1 MAARRAW
8 RDTYM
13 SNTKAPVKIAEV
25 DRNCSSSS
33 HTIKVGD
40 KENTIVSLDSFSSSK
55 RDGNLEGKGGRTMTT
70 LRFLGVAVLALLML
84 APEAMAQRGGGGGG
98 GAARGGMR
106 GAVVGGMAG
115 GSEGAKKGAAV
126 GVAAGATRAAVN
138 RSADRRAMDS
148 ESQSRTEYESST
160 EYENA
165 QHSDFSEAPP
175 ELLTSPSDK
184 SATPGGEA
192 ILKKDGKPIVAITY
206 PSDWKQKEGDDSVS
220 AISKKGNAWFALALL
235 DGVKD
240 KQDGITKLK
249 EGLGKYLT
257 DIDYDDLTKT
267 DRGALLI
274 TGSGKGKKGGADVT
288 FAVAVFEA
296 APKQL
301 AGVAF
306 IVDKSVDDRYK
317 EAARS
322 IVETIKVEKDWP
334 REKTK

>member
-1 MAARRAW
+1 M
-8 RDTYM
+8 
-13 SNTKAPVKIAEV
+13 TKLWV
-25 DRNCSSSS
+25 
-33 HTIKVGD
+33 
-40 KENTIVSLDSFSSSK
+40 
-55 RDGNLEGKGGRTMTT
+55 
-70 LRFLGVAVLALLML
+70 LGVAVLALTIL
-84 APEAMAQRGGGGGG
+84 APEAMAR

-115 GSEGAKKGAAV
+115 GSEGAKKGAKV
-126 GVAAGATRAAVN
+126 GVVAGATRGAAERRDNRQAVN
-138 RSADRRAMDS
+138 S
-148 ESQSRTEYESST
+148 ESQSRSEYESST
-160 EYENA
+160 EYESA
-165 QHSDFSEAPP
+165 QHSDFNESPP
-175 ELLTSPSDK
+175 DLLASPSDK
-184 SATPGGEA
+184 SATSGGEA

-206 PSDWKQKEGDDSVS
+206 PSDWKQKEGETSVS
-220 AISKKGNAWFALALL
+220 AVSKKGNAWSALGLL

-240 KQDGITKLK
+240 KQDGIKKLK
-249 EGLGKYLT
+249 QGLEKCMK

-274 TGSGKGKKGGADVT
+274 TGSGKGKKAGTEVT

-322 IVETIKVEKDWP
+322 IVETIQVEKDLAG
-334 REKTK
+334 EKHEVAKPISRNN

>member
-1 MAARRAW
+1 M
-8 RDTYM
+8 
-13 SNTKAPVKIAEV
+13 V
-25 DRNCSSSS
+25 
-33 HTIKVGD
+33 
-40 KENTIVSLDSFSSSK
+40 
-55 RDGNLEGKGGRTMTT
+55 
-70 LRFLGVAVLALLML
+70 
-84 APEAMAQRGGGGGG
+84 APEAMAQRRGGGGG

-148 ESQSRTEYESST
+148 ESQSRSEYESST
-160 EYENA
+160 EYESA
-165 QHSDFSEAPP
+165 QHSDFNESPP
-175 ELLTSPSDK
+175 DLLVSPSDK
-184 SATPGGEA
+184 SATQGGEA
-192 ILKKDGKPIVAITY
+192 ILNKDGKPIVAITY
-206 PSDWKQKEGDDSVS
+206 PSDWKQKEEDNSVS
-220 AISKKGNAWFALALL
+220 AVSKKGNAWSGLALL

-240 KQDGITKLK
+240 KQDGIKKLK
-249 EGLGKYLT
+249 QGLEKCLK
-257 DIDYDDLTKT
+257 DIEYDDVTKT

-274 TGSGKGKKGGADVT
+274 TGSGKGKKAGTEAT

-317 EAARS
+317 EAARY
-322 IVETIKVEKDWP
+322 IVKTIQVEQELAGKEHEVAKP
-334 REKTK
+334 ISN

>member
-1 MAARRAW
+1 M
-8 RDTYM
+8 
-13 SNTKAPVKIAEV
+13 TK
-25 DRNCSSSS
+25 S
-33 HTIKVGD
+33 
-40 KENTIVSLDSFSSSK
+40 
-55 RDGNLEGKGGRTMTT
+55 
-70 LRFLGVAVLALLML
+70 RFLGVAVLALLML
-84 APEAMAQRGGGGGG
+84 VPEAMAQRRGGGG

-148 ESQSRTEYESST
+148 ESQSRSAYESST

-165 QHSDFSEAPP
+165 QHSDFSESPP
-175 ELLTSPSDK
+175 DLLASPSDK

-192 ILKKDGKPIVAITY
+192 IISKDGKQIVAITY
-206 PSDWKQKEGDDSVS
+206 PSDWKQKEGDNSVS
-220 AISKKGNAWFALALL
+220 AISKKGNAWSALALL

-249 EGLGKYLT
+249 QGLEKCLK
-257 DIDYDDLTKT
+257 DIEYDDVTKT

-274 TGSGKGKKGGADVT
+274 TGSGKGKKAGTEAT

-306 IVDKSVDDRYK
+306 IVDKSVDERYK
-317 EAARS
+317 EAARY
-322 IVETIKVEKDWP
+322 IVKTIQVEKDLAGKEHEVAKP
-334 REKTK
+334 ISN

>member
-1 MAARRAW
+1 
-8 RDTYM
+8 
-13 SNTKAPVKIAEV
+13 
-25 DRNCSSSS
+25 
-33 HTIKVGD
+33 
-40 KENTIVSLDSFSSSK
+40 
-55 RDGNLEGKGGRTMTT
+55 
-70 LRFLGVAVLALLML
+70 ML
-84 APEAMAQRGGGGGG
+84 TPEAMAR

-115 GSEGAKKGAAV
+115 GSEGAKKGAKA
-126 GVAAGATRAAVN
+126 GVVVGATRGAVN

-148 ESQSRTEYESST
+148 ESQSRSEYESST
-160 EYENA
+160 EYESA

-175 ELLTSPSDK
+175 DLLASPSDK
-184 SATPGGEA
+184 SATPGGDV

-206 PSDWKQKEGDDSVS
+206 QSDWKQKEGDNSVS
-220 AISKKGNAWFALALL
+220 AISQKGNAWSALGLL
-235 DGVKD
+235 NGVKD
-240 KQDGITKLK
+240 KQDGIKKLK
-249 EGLGKYLT
+249 QGLEKCMK

-274 TGSGKGKKGGADVT
+274 TGSGKGKKAGTEVT

-322 IVETIKVEKDWP
+322 IVETIQVEKDLAG
-334 REKTK
+334 EKHEVAKPISRND

>member
-1 MAARRAW
+1 M
-8 RDTYM
+8 
-13 SNTKAPVKIAEV
+13 TK
-25 DRNCSSSS
+25 
-33 HTIKVGD
+33 
-40 KENTIVSLDSFSSSK
+40 LW
-55 RDGNLEGKGGRTMTT
+55 M
-70 LRFLGVAVLALLML
+70 LGVAVLALAML
-84 APEAMAQRGGGGGG
+84 APEAMAR

-126 GVAAGATRAAVN
+126 GVVAGATRGAAERRDNRQAVN
-138 RSADRRAMDS
+138 S
-148 ESQSRTEYESST
+148 ESQSRSEYESSA
-160 EYENA
+160 EYESA
-165 QHSDFSEAPP
+165 QHSDFNESPP
-175 ELLTSPSDK
+175 DLLASPSDK
-184 SATPGGEA
+184 SATSGGEA

-220 AISKKGNAWFALALL
+220 AISKKGNAWSGLALL
-235 DGVKD
+235 DGIKD

-249 EGLGKYLT
+249 EKLGKYLT

-274 TGSGKGKKGGADVT
+274 TGSGKGKKAGTEAT

-322 IVETIKVEKDWP
+322 IVETIQVEKDLAG
-334 REKTK
+334 EKHEVAKPISGNN

>member
-1 MAARRAW
+1 M
-8 RDTYM
+8 
-13 SNTKAPVKIAEV
+13 TK
-25 DRNCSSSS
+25 S
-33 HTIKVGD
+33 
-40 KENTIVSLDSFSSSK
+40 
-55 RDGNLEGKGGRTMTT
+55 
-70 LRFLGVAVLALLML
+70 RFFGVAVLALLML
-84 APEAMAQRGGGGGG
+84 VPEAMAQRRGGGG

-148 ESQSRTEYESST
+148 ESQSRSEYESST
-160 EYENA
+160 EYESA
-165 QHSDFSEAPP
+165 QHSDFSESPP
-175 ELLTSPSDK
+175 DLLVSPSDK
-184 SATPGGEA
+184 SATSGGEA

-220 AISKKGNAWFALALL
+220 AISKKGSAWSGLALL
-235 DGVKD
+235 DGIKD
-240 KQDGITKLK
+240 KQDGIKKLK
-249 EGLGKYLT
+249 QGLEKCMKG
-257 DIDYDDLTKT
+257 IDYDDLTKT

-274 TGSGKGKKGGADVT
+274 TGSGKGKKAGTDVT

-322 IVETIKVEKDWP
+322 IVETIQVEKDLAG
-334 REKTK
+334 EKHEVAKPISK

>member
-160 EYENA
+160 EYESA
-165 QHSDFSEAPP
+165 QHSDFNEAQPD
-175 ELLTSPSDK
+175 LLTSPSDK

-192 ILKKDGKPIVAITY
+192 ILKKDG
-206 PSDWKQKEGDDSVS
+206 EDSVS
-220 AISKKGNAWFALALL
+220 AISKKGNAWSGLALL
-235 DGVKD
+235 DGVKN
-240 KQDGITKLK
+240 KQDGIKKLK
-249 EGLGKYLT
+249 EKLGKYLT

-274 TGSGKGKKGGADVT
+274 TGSGKGKKGGTDVT

-322 IVETIKVEKDWP
+322 IVETIQVEKDLAG
-334 REKTK
+334 EKHEVAKPISRNN

>member
-1 MAARRAW
+1 M
-8 RDTYM
+8 
-13 SNTKAPVKIAEV
+13 TK
-25 DRNCSSSS
+25 
-33 HTIKVGD
+33 
-40 KENTIVSLDSFSSSK
+40 LW
-55 RDGNLEGKGGRTMTT
+55 
-70 LRFLGVAVLALLML
+70 FLGVAVLALAML
-84 APEAMAQRGGGGGG
+84 APEAMAR

-115 GSEGAKKGAAV
+115 GSEGAKKGAEV
-126 GVAAGATRAAVN
+126 GVVAGATRGAAERRDN
-138 RSADRRAMDS
+138 RQAVDS
-148 ESQSRTEYESST
+148 ESQSRSEYESST
-160 EYENA
+160 EYESA
-165 QHSDFSEAPP
+165 QHSDFSESPP
-175 ELLTSPSDK
+175 DLLASPSDK

-220 AISKKGNAWFALALL
+220 AISKKGNAWSALALL

-240 KQDGITKLK
+240 KQDGIKKLK
-249 EGLGKYLT
+249 QGLEKYLK

-274 TGSGKGKKGGADVT
+274 TGSGKGKKAGTDVM

-317 EAARS
+317 EAARY
-322 IVETIKVEKDWP
+322 IVKTIQVEKDLAGQKHEVAKP
-334 REKTK
+334 VSSNN

>member
-1 MAARRAW
+1 M
-8 RDTYM
+8 
-13 SNTKAPVKIAEV
+13 TK
-25 DRNCSSSS
+25 
-33 HTIKVGD
+33 
-40 KENTIVSLDSFSSSK
+40 LW
-55 RDGNLEGKGGRTMTT
+55 
-70 LRFLGVAVLALLML
+70 FLGVAVLALAML
-84 APEAMAQRGGGGGG
+84 APEAMARGRRRCSSWRH
-98 GAARGGMR
+98 ARSCGRRDGRRKRRSEEGRRSRR
-106 GAVVGGMAG
+106 G
-115 GSEGAKKGAAV
+115 
-126 GVAAGATRAAVN
+126 RRRNPRAVN

-148 ESQSRTEYESST
+148 ESQSRSEYESST
-160 EYENA
+160 EYESA

-175 ELLTSPSDK
+175 DLLTSPSDK

-220 AISKKGNAWFALALL
+220 AISKKGNAWSALALL

-240 KQDGITKLK
+240 KQDGIKKLK

-274 TGSGKGKKGGADVT
+274 TGSGKGKKGGTDVT

-317 EAARS
+317 EAARY
-322 IVETIKVEKDWP
+322 IVKTIQVEKDLAGKKHEVAKP
-334 REKTK
+334 ISSNN

>member
-1 MAARRAW
+1 M
-8 RDTYM
+8 
-13 SNTKAPVKIAEV
+13 TKLWV
-25 DRNCSSSS
+25 
-33 HTIKVGD
+33 
-40 KENTIVSLDSFSSSK
+40 
-55 RDGNLEGKGGRTMTT
+55 
-70 LRFLGVAVLALLML
+70 LGVAVLALTVL
-84 APEAMAQRGGGGGG
+84 APPEAMAR

-126 GVAAGATRAAVN
+126 GVVAGATRGAAERRDNRQAVN
-138 RSADRRAMDS
+138 S
-148 ESQSRTEYESST
+148 ESQSRSEYESST
-160 EYENA
+160 EYESA

-184 SATPGGEA
+184 SATPGGDA
-192 ILKKDGKPIVAITY
+192 IITKDGKPIVAITY
-206 PSDWKQKEGDDSVS
+206 PSDWKQKMGDDSVS
-220 AISKKGNAWFALALL
+220 AVSKEGNAWSALALL

-240 KQDGITKLK
+240 KQDGIKKLK
-249 EGLGKYLT
+249 QGLEKCMK

-274 TGSGKGKKGGADVT
+274 TGSGKGKKAGTDVT

-317 EAARS
+317 EAARY
-322 IVETIKVEKDWP
+322 IVKTIQVEKDLAGEAHEVAKP
-334 REKTK
+334 ISRDN